1 MTYHCMLRTP
11 YIREKNRQLDLY
23 AMQSEQWI
31 RNDTTTARG
40 FEGGVMTF
48 FFFFFAPLCNRM

>member
-11 YIREKNRQLDLY
+11 YIREKNRKLDLY

-31 RNDTTTARG
+31 RNDSTTARG

-48 FFFFFAPLCNRM
+48 FFCPPV

>member
-11 YIREKNRQLDLY
+11 YIREKNRKLDLY

-48 FFFFFAPLCNRM
+48 FFFAPLCNRM